1 MKFGLVKVA
10 PADMESTVRKIVEQ
24 PFHTVK
30 HPEYGTIMRML
41 DAEVPFTISLAGR
54 TTTA

>member
-1 MKFGLVKVA
+1 
-10 PADMESTVRKIVEQ
+10 MESTVRKIVEQ